1 MMSKHFSL
9 NEELLLKSFDAPV
22 AAPEREYLAIQMQN
36 DPVLRR
42 QSDHYLKIREMMH
55 RSVPDSF
62 GPFFA
67 ERILQQLKQRANE
80 IDYLIFFFFKKYQ
93 VLVLGVLVALL
104 VTNVLLTDQLTL
116 KSLFGVD
123 QETPE
128 DILSIDLYKNLTE

>member
-1 MMSKHFSL
+1 MMSEHFSL

-67 ERILQQLKQRANE
+67 ERILQQLKQRPTRKWQATAR
-80 IDYLIFFFFKKYQ
+80 LPF
-93 VLVLGVLVALL
+93 
-104 VTNVLLTDQLTL
+104 
-116 KSLFGVD
+116 
-123 QETPE
+123 ETGEEHP
-128 DILSIDLYKNLTE
+128 